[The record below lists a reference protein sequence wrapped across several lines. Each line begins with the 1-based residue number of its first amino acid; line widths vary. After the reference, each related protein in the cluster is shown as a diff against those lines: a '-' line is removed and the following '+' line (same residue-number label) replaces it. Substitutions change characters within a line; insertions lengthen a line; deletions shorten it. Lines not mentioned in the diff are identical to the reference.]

1 MNYNAMRKP
10 LLQSALVIL
19 AVLIIIGFVA
29 GSGAEGLFG
38 GIASIV
44 KGILYTVL
52 FGFALAISL
61 VISIVLLIAIFIGA
75 IAIYSPDKAREM
87 FYGLQQRMSA
97 LTLLWMSSRGKA
109 SSHDAST
116 ATGVSGQ
123 SQQAEQSH
131 ATSGSF
137 QNIREELF
145 EELTLLKK
153 NLDSLSEKNS
163 STDQT
168 LAEMDK
174 AVSRL
179 SDSTMS
185 ERLDQVEAQQE
196 EIQAKLDKFLQQLDT
211 LSATTKSG
219 EEKTQK
225 QEKALSAAQ
234 SDIQSLSS
242 GVEELHN
249 NLIQLKESSEKKES
263 AVPEKEEHR
272 IFSYLE
278 KETDKKQFAKLIE
291 EAVQENMTYAEIDE
305 FLSKSLPKKVD
316 EIIKEHPSLTKEYIR
331 DQKNS

>member
-1 MNYNAMRKP
+1 MRKP
-10 LLQSALVIL
+10 LLQSALVLL

-29 GSGAEGLFG
+29 GSGAEGFFG
-38 GIASIV
+38 GITSIV
-44 KGILYTVL
+44 MGILYTAL
-52 FGFALAISL
+52 FAFALAISL
-61 VISIVLLIAIFIGA
+61 VISVVLLIAIFIGA
-75 IAIYSPDKAREM
+75 TAIYSPDKARYM
-87 FYGLQQRMSA
+87 FYGLQQRMSE
-97 LTLLWMSSRGKA
+97 LTLSWMGSRGKA
-109 SSHDAST
+109 SSADAST

-123 SQQAEQSH
+123 TQEAQQSY
-131 ATSGSF
+131 ATSGSL

-145 EELTLLKK
+145 EELNIIKK
-153 NLDSLSEKNS
+153 NLNSLYEKNN

-174 AVSRL
+174 SVSRL
-179 SDSTMS
+179 SDSTIN

-196 EIQAKLDKFLQQLDT
+196 EIQTRLDKFLQQIDT
-211 LSATTKSG
+211 LSATIKSR
-219 EEKTQK
+219 EEQTQK
-225 QEKALSAAQ
+225 QEKALSASQ
-234 SDIQSLSS
+234 SDIQLLSS
-242 GVEELHN
+242 GVDELRN

-263 AVPEKEEHR
+263 AVSEKEEHR